1 MQRQGSN
8 PCGNV
13 LELVLCQI
21 SGKKKI
27 NLSAVQTIAVTR
39 ELQEKLD
46 GVRDKIE
53 GVLRITMLD
62 KDPAHMERLIA

>member
-1 MQRQGSN
+1 M
-8 PCGNV
+8 
-13 LELVLCQI
+13 
-21 SGKKKI
+21 
-27 NLSAVQTIAVTR
+27 TR
-39 ELQEKLD
+39 ELQEELD